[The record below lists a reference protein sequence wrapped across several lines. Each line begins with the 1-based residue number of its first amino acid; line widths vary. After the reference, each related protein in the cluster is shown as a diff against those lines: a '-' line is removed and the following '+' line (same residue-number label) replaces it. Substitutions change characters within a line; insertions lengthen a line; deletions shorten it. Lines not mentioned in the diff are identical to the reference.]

1 MAGVEHRS
9 ASEKEKTK
17 CEPSKRASRK
27 TEKKTTT
34 VGSEEGGIANAAV
47 NNVHNSEDRAV
58 TGESNVA
65 STSSS
70 TPGIVEVMTLLKS
83 IKENQDS
90 QDRKIEKMNSR
101 VNELYYGD
109 MTELEEEELL
119 LPPILNQ
126 SSDVE
131 VERDSCEPPS
141 KKRREDGETSRFRQ
155 LGVKYKVTEDCDE
168 NVDEELAAMIN
179 ELFRE
184 GLNDDYFNELLKSI
198 KRPENCKSLIKT
210 RVNQAMWSILN
221 PDTRNCDAKFQVI
234 QSAVI
239 KASVNLTKLAS
250 KLNEMDTDIVEGL
263 QSLITLATDSLALL
277 GHTNK
282 LINVKRKE
290 LHRPDLGR
298 EYYHLSS
305 PSLPFS
311 EFLYGD
317 DVAKSVKEI
326 QDVNR
331 ISNKVHGKFHRGNFR
346 AGSSFRARGRPY
358 GRGAMRARTQRTNSS
373 WGRWSNNSNA
383 RDSTKNSKG
392 ERGSNK

>member
-109 MTELEEEELL
+109 MNELEEEELL
-119 LPPILNQ
+119 MPPILNQ

-168 NVDEELAAMIN
+168 L
-179 ELFRE
+179 LRE
-184 GLNDDYFNELLKSI
+184 RLNDDHFNELLKSI

-263 QSLITLATDSLALL
+263 QSLIALATV
-277 GHTNK
+277 
-282 LINVKRKE
+282 IV
-290 LHRPDLGR
+290 
-298 EYYHLSS
+298 
-305 PSLPFS
+305 
-311 EFLYGD
+311 
-317 DVAKSVKEI
+317 
-326 QDVNR
+326 
-331 ISNKVHGKFHRGNFR
+331 
-346 AGSSFRARGRPY
+346 
-358 GRGAMRARTQRTNSS
+358 
-373 WGRWSNNSNA
+373 
-383 RDSTKNSKG
+383 
-392 ERGSNK
+392 

>member
-1 MAGVEHRS
+1 MV
-9 ASEKEKTK
+9 
-17 CEPSKRASRK
+17 
-27 TEKKTTT
+27 
-34 VGSEEGGIANAAV
+34 
-47 NNVHNSEDRAV
+47 
-58 TGESNVA
+58 
-65 STSSS
+65 
-70 TPGIVEVMTLLKS
+70 
-83 IKENQDS
+83 
-90 QDRKIEKMNSR
+90 
-101 VNELYYGD
+101 
-109 MTELEEEELL
+109 
-119 LPPILNQ
+119 
-126 SSDVE
+126 
-131 VERDSCEPPS
+131 
-141 KKRREDGETSRFRQ
+141 
-155 LGVKYKVTEDCDE
+155 
-168 NVDEELAAMIN
+168 N

-210 RVNQAMWSILN
+210 KVNQAMWNILN

-263 QSLITLATDSLALL
+263 QSLITLATDSFALL

-331 ISNKVHGKFHRGNFR
+331 ISYKVHVKFRRGNFR
-346 AGSSFRARGRPY
+346 AGSSQSSRTSLWLRGNESKKP
-358 GRGAMRARTQRTNSS
+358 
-373 WGRWSNNSNA
+373 
-383 RDSTKNSKG
+383 KN
-392 ERGSNK
+392 

>member
-9 ASEKEKTK
+9 ASSEKEKTK
-17 CEPSKRASRK
+17 GEPSKRASRK

-101 VNELYYGD
+101 VNELFYGD

-155 LGVKYKVTEDCDE
+155 LRVKYKVTEDCDE

-250 KLNEMDTDIVEGL
+250 KLNEMDTNIVEGL
-263 QSLITLATDSLALL
+263 QA
-277 GHTNK
+277 
-282 LINVKRKE
+282 
-290 LHRPDLGR
+290 
-298 EYYHLSS
+298 
-305 PSLPFS
+305 
-311 EFLYGD
+311 
-317 DVAKSVKEI
+317 
-326 QDVNR
+326 
-331 ISNKVHGKFHRGNFR
+331 
-346 AGSSFRARGRPY
+346 
-358 GRGAMRARTQRTNSS
+358 
-373 WGRWSNNSNA
+373 
-383 RDSTKNSKG
+383 
-392 ERGSNK
+392 